1 MEVVFKDGKMIKEY
15 SLKEIRDRLWEGKFY
30 E

>member
-1 MEVVFKDGKMIKEY
+1 MEVVFKDGKMVKEY
-15 SLKEIRDRLWEGKFY
+15 SLKEIRDRLWGGKFY